1 MLGSTGK
8 MLATPKLKKMNIDQE
23 TYDEIEQLIHS
34 SESPVGIDAKRTHII
49 IIHKLIQIEKR
60 LDALSALQAE

>member
-34 SESPVGIDAKRTHII
+34 SESPVGIDAKRTHVI

-60 LDALSALQAE
+60 LDALSSLQEE

>member
-1 MLGSTGK
+1 
-8 MLATPKLKKMNIDQE
+8 MNIDQE

-34 SESPVGIDAKRTHII
+34 PESPVGIDAKRTHVI

-60 LDALSALQAE
+60 LDALSALQGE

>member
-60 LDALSALQAE
+60 LDALSSLQAE

>member
-1 MLGSTGK
+1 MLGFTGK
-8 MLATPKLKKMNIDQE
+8 MLATPKPKKMNIDQE

-34 SESPVGIDAKRTHII
+34 SESPVGIDAKRTHVI

-60 LDALSALQAE
+60 LDALSSLQAE